1 MERARTRSQASEPET
16 MAAPSDAPEVLPRQA
31 AAEVPTHGSVLPVF
45 DPGLA
50 AQSDGVLRQNDDEY
64 ADQGGSPYASPEVSR
79 AARPTNEDAAPR
91 HTMFEP
97 TPSQWMAKM

>member
-16 MAAPSDAPEVLPRQA
+16 TAAPSDAPEVLPRQA

-50 AQSDGVLRQNDDEY
+50 ARSDTRPSYPVY
-64 ADQGGSPYASPEVSR
+64 FYGGIA
-79 AARPTNEDAAPR
+79 
-91 HTMFEP
+91 
-97 TPSQWMAKM
+97 